1 MIVASEYII
10 QGENIQKRT
19 KISDKFM
26 IFTILVLIF
35 MNIYSMYQSTEMDKR
50 NWNMF
55 LNYLDI
61 SSYAEN
67 YDSAVNDKN
76 LEKEIFYLASISRN
90 MNICS
95 RIYILNNY
103 ENDKDR
109 QKHLLAYI
117 SVIQENIFDMQE
129 NYFNGTMDDEI
140 KRKYSNDLFQFI
152 GAIEGRDMKN
162 INYVENFDET
172 MRSLSNDHVYND
184 NIFVLKYYELIDN

>member
-1 MIVASEYII
+1 
-10 QGENIQKRT
+10 
-19 KISDKFM
+19 
-26 IFTILVLIF
+26 
-35 MNIYSMYQSTEMDKR
+35 MYQSTEIDKR

-129 NYFNGTMDDEI
+129 NYFNGTMES
-140 KRKYSNDLFQFI
+140 K
-152 GAIEGRDMKN
+152 
-162 INYVENFDET
+162 
-172 MRSLSNDHVYND
+172 H
-184 NIFVLKYYELIDN
+184 

>member
-1 MIVASEYII
+1 
-10 QGENIQKRT
+10 
-19 KISDKFM
+19 
-26 IFTILVLIF
+26 
-35 MNIYSMYQSTEMDKR
+35 MYQSTEMDKR